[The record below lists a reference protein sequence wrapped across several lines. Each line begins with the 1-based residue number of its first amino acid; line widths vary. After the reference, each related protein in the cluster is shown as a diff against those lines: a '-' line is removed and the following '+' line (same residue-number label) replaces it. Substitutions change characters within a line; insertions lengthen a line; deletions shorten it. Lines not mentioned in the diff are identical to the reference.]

1 MCTYAGIQAHS
12 SSTTGQGKGG
22 FGLLMGMVVYGL
34 AVWVAGVGRVD
45 GTVQV
50 WGGEVTGARY
60 LSCNTLMIISFWH
73 TGAGIAIWRRD
84 VDRRFVC
91 LPRCGAGQLLW
102 AAGCWL
108 LAAGHLRAGG
118 VLFCGGVLGVRRA
131 GNGLTGVPVV
141 WFGSGRILGCGCRL
155 FWVVG
160 LAVVRLDGGRR
171 VDAGGMVCMNC
182 RRPWPG
188 NTGCQLDCK
197 NAS

>member
-22 FGLLMGMVVYGL
+22 FGLIMGMVVDGL
-34 AVWVAGVGRVD
+34 AGGVAGVGRVD
-45 GTVQV
+45 GTGQV

-141 WFGSGRILGCGCRL
+141 WFGSGRIRGLWMSSTLGCWTRSGSTRR
-155 FWVVG
+155 G
-160 LAVVRLDGGRR
+160 TTGRR
-171 VDAGGMVCMNC
+171 RRDGVHELPTTLAG
-182 RRPWPG
+182 
-188 NTGCQLDCK
+188 
-197 NAS
+197 